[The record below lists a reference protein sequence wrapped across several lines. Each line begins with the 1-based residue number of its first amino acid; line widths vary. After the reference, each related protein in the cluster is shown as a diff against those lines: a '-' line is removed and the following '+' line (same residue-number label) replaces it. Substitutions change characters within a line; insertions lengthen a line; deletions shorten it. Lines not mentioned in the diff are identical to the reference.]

1 MNEQHLDALLNAM
14 TLEEQVSLLAGASFW
29 TTVAVE
35 RLHIPALKVTDGP
48 NGARGGGSLVGG
60 VKAASFPVAISLAST
75 WNTAL
80 VTQVGQAL
88 AQEAQSKGAQVLLAP
103 TVNLHRSTQNGRNFE
118 CYSEDPFLSA
128 RVCVAYIQG
137 VQRQGVGATVKHYVG
152 NESEFERMSIS
163 SDIDER
169 ALRELYL
176 VPFEAA
182 VKEARTWAVMC
193 SYNKLNGTFASENR
207 RLLTDILKREWGFD
221 GVVMS
226 DWFATHTTLESMNAG
241 LDLEMPGPAKYR
253 GQKLLEAVRAG
264 EVPAEAIQDSARR
277 VLRLLTRVGAFERPA
292 PAGEQAID
300 RPEHRALIRR
310 AGAEGTVLLKNDGV
324 LPLDPKRLKKLALIG
339 PNAMTAQI
347 MGGGSA
353 QVNAH
358 YRVSPYEGI
367 QAQLGGSVV
376 LGYEAGCA
384 NHKLLPLLQQPVTAE
399 YFNNRGLSGEGV
411 SGTGLTQAE
420 VMWLDEPAP
429 GVSAGSFS
437 ARLSTRFTPDEDGEH
452 HFGLVSAGLSRLLV
466 DGRLVVDNWSAWK
479 QGDTFFGAGSEE
491 ATGKLDLRAG
501 HAYEVTIEYA
511 SPAEDIMGIRA
522 VRAGVTRPLGD
533 EHLERAARLA
543 ADCDVALVFVGH
555 NGEWDTEGVDR
566 PHMDLVG
573 RQNELVERVA
583 RANPNTVV
591 VLQTGAP
598 VTLPWLDAVAGVLQ
612 AWYPGQEAGNAIAD
626 VLFGGVAPSGRLPQT
641 FPVRLE
647 DNAAHGNYPGANGR
661 VRYGEGVFTG
671 YRHHDTKN
679 IAPLFPFGFGLTYTT
694 FAYGDL
700 RLSAEALQPGDTLT
714 VTLDVTN
721 TGPRA
726 GQEVVQLYVRDEQ
739 ASLPRPEK
747 ELKGFLKVDLAP
759 GETKRVTL
767 TLGMRAL
774 AYFDDASAAWVAE
787 AGRFEVLV
795 GSSSRDIRARAAF
808 TLQRDWVGSLETA
821 QAAF

>member
-1 MNEQHLDALLNAM
+1 MNEQRIDTLLNAM

-29 TTVAVE
+29 TTVPVE
-35 RLHIPALKVTDGP
+35 RLGIPSLKVSDGP
-48 NGARGGGSLVGG
+48 NGVRGAGSLVGS

-75 WNTAL
+75 WNTGL
-80 VTQVGQAL
+80 VTRVGEAL

-128 RVCVAYIQG
+128 RLCVAYIQG
-137 VQRQGVGATVKHYVG
+137 VQSQGVGATVKHYVG

-182 VKEARTWAVMC
+182 VKEAGTWAVMC
-193 SYNKLNGTFASENR
+193 SYNKLNGTYASENR

-221 GVVMS
+221 GVLMS
-226 DWFATHTTLESMNAG
+226 DWFATHSTAESLNAG

-264 EVPAEAIQDSARR
+264 EVRAEAIQDSARR
-277 VLRLLTRVGAFERPA
+277 MLRLLTRVGAFERPA
-292 PAGEQAID
+292 PVEEQAID

-310 AGAEGTVLLKNDGV
+310 AGAEGTVLLKNEGV
-324 LPLDPKRLKKLALIG
+324 LPLDPKRLKKVALIG
-339 PNAMTAQI
+339 PNAKTARI

-358 YRVSPYEGI
+358 YRISPYEGL
-367 QAQLGGSVV
+367 QAWLGGSVV
-376 LGYEAGCA
+376 LGYEIGCS
-384 NHKLLPLLQQPVTAE
+384 NHKLLPLLEKPLTAE
-399 YFNNRGLSGEGV
+399 YFNDRGLSGKGV
-411 SGTGLTQAE
+411 PGAGLAQAE
-420 VMWLDEPAP
+420 VMWNDAPAP
-429 GVSAGSFS
+429 GVNADTFS
-437 ARLSTRFTPDEDGEH
+437 ARLSTRFTPDEDGVH
-452 HFGLVSAGLSRLLV
+452 HFGLVSAGLSRLFV

-479 QGDTFFGAGSEE
+479 LGDTYFGSGSDEV
-491 ATGKLDLRAG
+491 TGTLDLQAG
-501 HAYEVTIEYA
+501 RAYEVTLEYA
-511 SPAEDIMGIRA
+511 TPAEGIRA
-522 VRAGVTRPLGD
+522 VRVGVTRPLGD
-533 EHLERAARLA
+533 AHLERAVRLA
-543 ADCDVALVFVGH
+543 AECDVALVFVGH
-555 NGEWDTEGVDR
+555 NGEWDTEAVDR

-573 RQNELVERVA
+573 RQNELVSRVA
-583 RANPNTVV
+583 SANPRTVV

-598 VTLPWLDAVAGVLQ
+598 VAMPWLDAVAGVLQ

-626 VLFGGVAPSGRLPQT
+626 VLFGAAEPSGRLPQT

-647 DNAAHGNYPGANGR
+647 DNAAHGNYPGGNGR
-661 VRYGEGVFTG
+661 VRYGEGIFAG
-671 YRHHDTKN
+671 YRHHDTKH
-679 IAPLFPFGFGLTYTT
+679 IPPLFPFGFGLSYTS
-694 FAYGDL
+694 FAYGNL
-700 RLSAEALQPGDTLT
+700 RLSAEALQPEDTLT

-721 TGPRA
+721 TGQRA

-739 ASLPRPEK
+739 SSLPRPEK
-747 ELKGFLKVDLAP
+747 ELKGFLKVELAP
-759 GETKRVTL
+759 GETKTVTL

-774 AYFDDASAAWVAE
+774 AYFDDARAAWVAE

-808 TLQRDWVGSLETA
+808 TLQREWVRPPA

>member
-1 MNEQHLDALLNAM
+1 MNEQHIDTLLNAM

-29 TTVAVE
+29 MTVPVE
-35 RLHIPALKVTDGP
+35 RLGIPAIKVSDGP

-80 VTQVGQAL
+80 VAQVGQAL
-88 AQEAQSKGAQVLLAP
+88 GQEAHSKGARVLLAP

-128 RVCVAYIQG
+128 QVCVAYIQG
-137 VQRQGVGATVKHYVG
+137 VQGEGVGATVKHYVG

-163 SDIDER
+163 SEIDER

-193 SYNKLNGTFASENR
+193 AYNKLNGTFASENR

-226 DWFATHTTLESMNAG
+226 DWFATHTTVESVNAG
-241 LDLEMPGPAKYR
+241 LDLEMPGPTKHR

-264 EVPAEAIQDSARR
+264 EVHAETLQDSARR

-292 PAGEQAID
+292 PAEEQAID

-310 AGAEGTVLLKNDGV
+310 AGVEGTVLLKNDGV
-324 LPLDPKRLKKLALIG
+324 LPLDPKQLKKLALIG
-339 PNAMTAQI
+339 PNVQTAQI

-367 QAQLGGSVV
+367 QAQLGEGVE
-376 LGYEAGCA
+376 LAYEAGCS
-384 NHKLLPLLQQPVTAE
+384 NHKLLPLLQGQLSAE
-399 YFNNRGLSGEGV
+399 YFSNRDLSGEAV
-411 SGTGLTQAE
+411 SGPSVAQAE
-420 VMWLDEPAP
+420 VMWSTEPAP
-429 GVSAGSFS
+429 GVNADSFS
-437 ARLSTRFTPDEDGEH
+437 ARLSTRFTPVEDGEH
-452 HFGLVSAGLSRLLV
+452 HFGLVSAGLSRLFV
-466 DGRLVVDNWSAWK
+466 NGQLVVDNWGAWK
-479 QGDTFFGAGSEE
+479 QGETYFGAGSQE
-491 ATGKLDLRAG
+491 ATGTLRLQVG
-501 HAYEVTIEYA
+501 HAYDVTIEYA
-511 SPAEDIMGIRA
+511 TPAEGVMGLRA
-522 VRAGVTRPLGD
+522 VRAGVTLPLGT
-533 EHLERAARLA
+533 EHLERAAQLA
-543 ADCDVALVFVGH
+543 ASCDVALVFVGH
-555 NGEWDTEGVDR
+555 NGEWDSEGQDR
-566 PHMDLVG
+566 SHMELVG
-573 RQNELVERVA
+573 RQNELIERVA
-583 RANPNTVV
+583 SANPNTVV
-591 VLQTGAP
+591 VLQTGSP
-598 VTLPWLDAVAGVLQ
+598 VSLPWLDKVAGVLQ

-626 VLFGGVAPSGRLPQT
+626 VLFGAADPSGRLPQT

-647 DNAAHGNYPGANGR
+647 DNAAHAHYPGGNGK
-661 VRYGEGVFTG
+661 VRYGEGLFVG

-679 IAPLFPFGFGLTYTT
+679 IAPLFPFGFGLSYTT
-694 FAYGDL
+694 FAYGGL
-700 RLSAEALQPGDTLT
+700 RMSAESLQPGDTLT

-721 TGPRA
+721 TGQRA
-726 GQEVVQLYVRDEQ
+726 GQEVVQLYVRDER

-747 ELKGFLKVDLAP
+747 ELKGFCKVDLRP
-759 GETKRVTL
+759 GETKTVTL

-774 AYFDDASAAWVAE
+774 AYFDDARAAWVAE

-795 GSSSRDIRARAAF
+795 GSSSRDLRARAAF
-808 TLQRDWVGSLETA
+808 TLQRDWVQPLERS

>member
-1 MNEQHLDALLNAM
+1 MNEQRIDTLLNAM

-29 TTVAVE
+29 TTVPVE
-35 RLHIPALKVTDGP
+35 RLGIPSLKVSDGP
-48 NGARGGGSLVGG
+48 NGVRGAGSLVGG
-60 VKAASFPVAISLAST
+60 VKAASFPVAVSLAST
-75 WNTAL
+75 WNTGL
-80 VTQVGQAL
+80 VTRVGEAL

-128 RVCVAYIQG
+128 RLCAAYIQG
-137 VQRQGVGATVKHYVG
+137 VQSQGVGATVKHYVG

-182 VKEARTWAVMC
+182 VKEAGTWAVMC
-193 SYNKLNGTFASENR
+193 SYNKLNGTYASENR

-221 GVVMS
+221 GVLMS
-226 DWFATHTTLESMNAG
+226 DWFATHSTAESLNAG

-264 EVPAEAIQDSARR
+264 EVHAEAIQDSARR
-277 VLRLLTRVGAFERPA
+277 MLRLLTRVGAFERPA
-292 PAGEQAID
+292 PAEEQAID

-310 AGAEGTVLLKNDGV
+310 AGAEGTVLLKNEGV
-324 LPLDPKRLKKLALIG
+324 LPLDPKRLKKVALIG
-339 PNAMTAQI
+339 PNAKTAQI

-358 YRVSPYEGI
+358 YRISPYEGL
-367 QAQLGGSVV
+367 QAWLGGSVV
-376 LGYEAGCA
+376 LGYEAGCS
-384 NHKLLPLLQQPVTAE
+384 NHKLLPLLQGPLTAE
-399 YFNNRGLSGEGV
+399 YFNGRDLSGEAV
-411 SGTGLTQAE
+411 SGIRPTQAE
-420 VMWLDEPAP
+420 VWFNEPAP
-429 GVSAGSFS
+429 GVSADNFS
-437 ARLSTRFTPDEDGEH
+437 VRLSTRFTPDEDGEH

-491 ATGKLDLRAG
+491 ATGKLGLRAG
-501 HAYEVTIEYA
+501 QAYEVTIEYA
-511 SPAEDIMGIRA
+511 TPAEGVMGIRA
-522 VRAGVTRPLGD
+522 VRAGVTRPMGD
-533 EHLERAARLA
+533 AHLERAARLA
-543 ADCDVALVFVGH
+543 AECDVALVFVGH
-555 NGEWDTEGVDR
+555 NGEWDTEAVDR

-573 RQNELVERVA
+573 RQNELVSRVA
-583 RANPNTVV
+583 SANPRTVV

-598 VTLPWLDAVAGVLQ
+598 VAMPWLDAVAGVLQ
-612 AWYPGQEAGNAIAD
+612 AWYPGQEAGHAIAD
-626 VLFGGVAPSGRLPQT
+626 VLFGAAEPSGRLPQT

-647 DNAAHGNYPGANGR
+647 DNAAHGNYPGGNGR
-661 VRYGEGVFTG
+661 VRYGEGIFVG
-671 YRHHDTKN
+671 YRHHDTKH
-679 IAPLFPFGFGLTYTT
+679 IPPLFPFGFGLSYTS
-694 FAYGDL
+694 FAYGNL
-700 RLSAEALQPGDTLT
+700 RLSAEALQPEDTLT

-721 TGPRA
+721 TGQRA

-739 ASLPRPEK
+739 SSLPRPEK
-747 ELKGFLKVDLAP
+747 ELKGFLKVELAP
-759 GETKRVTL
+759 GETKTVTL

-774 AYFDDASAAWVAE
+774 AYFDDARAAWVAE

-795 GSSSRDIRARAAF
+795 GSSSRDVRARAAF
-808 TLQRDWVGSLETA
+808 TLQGEWVRPPA

>member
-1 MNEQHLDALLNAM
+1 MNEQRIDTLLNAM

-29 TTVAVE
+29 TTVPVE
-35 RLHIPALKVTDGP
+35 RLGIPSLKVSDGP

-75 WNTAL
+75 WNTGL
-80 VTQVGQAL
+80 VTRVGEAL

-137 VQRQGVGATVKHYVG
+137 VQSQDVGATVKHYVG

-182 VKEARTWAVMC
+182 VKEAGTWAVMC
-193 SYNKLNGTFASENR
+193 SYNKLNGTYASENR

-221 GVVMS
+221 GVLMS
-226 DWFATHTTLESMNAG
+226 DWFATHSTAESMNAG

-264 EVPAEAIQDSARR
+264 EVRAEAIQDSARR
-277 VLRLLTRVGAFERPA
+277 MLRLLTRVGAFERSA
-292 PAGEQAID
+292 PAEEQAID

-310 AGAEGTVLLKNDGV
+310 AGAEGTVLLKNEGV
-324 LPLDPKRLKKLALIG
+324 LPLDPKRLKKVALIG
-339 PNAMTAQI
+339 PNARTAQI

-358 YRVSPYEGI
+358 YRVTPYEGI
-367 QAQLGGSVV
+367 QAWLGERVV
-376 LGYEAGCA
+376 LGYEAGCS
-384 NHKLLPLLQQPVTAE
+384 NHKLLPLLQGPLTAE
-399 YFNNRGLSGEGV
+399 YFNGRGLSGEAV
-411 SGTGLTQAE
+411 SGTSLTQAE
-420 VMWLDEPAP
+420 VWFSEPAP
-429 GVSAGSFS
+429 GVSADNFS
-437 ARLSTRFTPDEDGEH
+437 ARLSTRFTPVEDGEH

-479 QGDTFFGAGSEE
+479 QGETYFGAGSEE
-491 ATGKLDLRAG
+491 ATGKLALRAG
-501 HAYEVTIEYA
+501 QAYEVTIEYA
-511 SPAEDIMGIRA
+511 TPAEGVMGIRA
-522 VRAGVTRPLGD
+522 VRAGVTLPMGD
-533 EHLERAARLA
+533 EHIERAARLA

-555 NGEWDTEGVDR
+555 NGEWDTEAVDR

-573 RQNELVERVA
+573 RQNELVSRVA
-583 RANPNTVV
+583 SANSRTVV

-598 VTLPWLDAVAGVLQ
+598 VALPWLDAVAGVLQ
-612 AWYPGQEAGNAIAD
+612 AWYPGQEAGNTIAD
-626 VLFGGVAPSGRLPQT
+626 VLFGAAEPSGRLPQT

-647 DNAAHGNYPGANGR
+647 DNAAHGHYPGGNGR
-661 VRYGEGVFTG
+661 VRYGEGIFVG
-671 YRHHDTKN
+671 YRHHDTKH
-679 IAPLFPFGFGLTYTT
+679 IPPLFPFGFGLSYTS
-694 FAYGDL
+694 FAYGNL
-700 RLSAEALQPGDTLT
+700 RLSAEALQPEDTLT

-721 TGPRA
+721 TGQRA

-739 ASLPRPEK
+739 SSLPRPEK

-759 GETKRVTL
+759 GETKTVTL

-774 AYFDDASAAWVAE
+774 AYFDDARAAWVAE

-808 TLQRDWVGSLETA
+808 TLQGEWVRPPA

>member
-1 MNEQHLDALLNAM
+1 MNEQRIDTLLNAM
-14 TLEEQVSLLAGASFW
+14 TLEEQVSLLAGATFW
-29 TTVAVE
+29 TTAPVE
-35 RLHIPALKVTDGP
+35 RLGIPALKVSDGP

-75 WNTAL
+75 WNTEL

-88 AQEAQSKGAQVLLAP
+88 AQEARSKGAHVLLAP

-137 VQRQGVGATVKHYVG
+137 VQSQGVGATVKHYVG

-193 SYNKLNGTFASENR
+193 AYNKLNGTFASENR

-221 GVVMS
+221 GVLMS
-226 DWFATHTTLESMNAG
+226 DWFATHSTAESMNAG
-241 LDLEMPGPAKYR
+241 LDLEMPGPAKFR

-264 EVPAEAIQDSARR
+264 QVRAEAIQDSARR
-277 VLRLLTRVGAFERPA
+277 VLRLLSRVGVFEHPA
-292 PAGEQAID
+292 PVEEQAID

-310 AGAEGTVLLKNDGV
+310 AGAEGTVLLKNNGV
-324 LPLDPKRLKKLALIG
+324 LPLDPTRLKKIALIG
-339 PNAMTAQI
+339 PNARTAQI

-358 YRVSPYEGI
+358 YRVTPYEGL
-367 QAQLGGSVV
+367 QARLGGSVV
-376 LGYEAGCA
+376 LGYETGCA
-384 NHKLLPLLQQPVTAE
+384 NHKLLPLLEKPLTAE
-399 YFNNRGLSGEGV
+399 YFNNRGLSGKGV
-411 SGTGLTQAE
+411 PGAGLAQAE
-420 VMWLDEPAP
+420 VMWFDEPAP
-429 GVSAGSFS
+429 GVNVDTFS
-437 ARLSTRFTPDEDGEH
+437 ARLSTRFTPDEDGVH
-452 HFGLVSAGLSRLLV
+452 HFGLVSAGLSRLFV
-466 DGRLVVDNWSAWK
+466 DGRLLVDNWSAWK
-479 QGDTFFGAGSEE
+479 QGDTYFNNGSDE
-491 ATGKLDLRAG
+491 ATGTLELQAGRA
-501 HAYEVTIEYA
+501 YDVTIEYA
-511 SPAEDIMGIRA
+511 TPAEGIRA
-522 VRAGVTRPLGD
+522 VRVGVTRPLGD

-555 NGEWDTEGVDR
+555 NGEWDTEAVDR

-573 RQNELVERVA
+573 RQNELVSRVA
-583 RANPNTVV
+583 SANPNTVV

-598 VTLPWLDAVAGVLQ
+598 VTLPWLDKVAGVLQ

-626 VLFGGVAPSGRLPQT
+626 VLLGAAEPSGRLPQT

-647 DNAAHGNYPGANGR
+647 DNAAHGHYPGGNGR
-661 VRYGEGVFTG
+661 VRYGEGLFMG

-679 IAPLFPFGFGLTYTT
+679 IAPLFPFGFGLSYTT
-694 FAYGDL
+694 FAYGNL
-700 RLSAEALQPGDTLT
+700 RLSTESLAPGGTLT
-714 VTLDVTN
+714 VTLEVTN
-721 TGPRA
+721 TGARA
-726 GQEVVQLYVRDEQ
+726 GQEVVQLYVRDEK

-747 ELKGFLKVDLAP
+747 ELKGFLKVALEP
-759 GETKRVTL
+759 GETKTVTL

-774 AYFDDASAAWVAE
+774 AYFDDARAAWVAE

-795 GSSSRDIRARAAF
+795 GSSSRDLHARATF
-808 TLQRDWVGSLETA
+808 SLQRDWVGSLETA

>member
-1 MNEQHLDALLNAM
+1 MNEQRIDTLLNAM
-14 TLEEQVSLLAGASFW
+14 SLEEQVSLLAGATFW
-29 TTVAVE
+29 TTVPVE
-35 RLHIPALKVTDGP
+35 RLGIPSLKVSDGP

-88 AQEAQSKGAQVLLAP
+88 GQEAQSKGAQVLLAP

-137 VQRQGVGATVKHYVG
+137 VQSQGVGATVKHYVG

-221 GVVMS
+221 GVLMS
-226 DWFATHTTLESMNAG
+226 DWFATHTTVESMNAG
-241 LDLEMPGPAKYR
+241 LDLEMPGPARFR

-264 EVPAEAIQDSARR
+264 QVDTEAIQDSARR
-277 VLRLLTRVGAFERPA
+277 VLRLLGRVGAFEHPA
-292 PAGEQAID
+292 PVEEQAID

-310 AGAEGTVLLKNDGV
+310 AGAEGTVLLKNKGL
-324 LPLDPKRLKKLALIG
+324 LPLDPKRLKKIALIG
-339 PNAMTAQI
+339 PNARIAQI

-358 YRVSPYEGI
+358 YRVTPYEGI
-367 QAQLGGSVV
+367 QARLGGSVE
-376 LGYEAGCA
+376 LGYEVGCA
-384 NHKLLPLLQQPVTAE
+384 NHKLLPPLAQPLTAE
-399 YFNNRGLSGEGV
+399 YFNNRGLSGAGV
-411 SGTGLTQAE
+411 PGASLPQTE
-420 VMWLDEPAP
+420 VIWSDAPAP
-429 GVSAGSFS
+429 GVSADSFS
-437 ARLSTRFTPDEDGEH
+437 ARLAMRFTPDEDGVH
-452 HFGLVSAGLSRLLV
+452 HFGLVSAGLSRLFV

-479 QGDTFFGAGSEE
+479 PGDTYFGSGSDEVTGTLELQAG
-491 ATGKLDLRAG
+491 RA
-501 HAYEVTIEYA
+501 YDVTIEYA
-511 SPAEDIMGIRA
+511 TPAEGMRA
-522 VRAGVTRPLGD
+522 VRVGVTRPLGD
-533 EHLERAARLA
+533 KHLERAVRLA
-543 ADCDVALVFVGH
+543 ADSDVALVFVGH
-555 NGEWDTEGVDR
+555 NGEWDTEAVDR

-573 RQNELVERVA
+573 RQNELVSRVA
-583 RANPNTVV
+583 SANPNTIV

-598 VTLPWLDAVAGVLQ
+598 VALPWLDAVAGVLQ

-626 VLFGGVAPSGRLPQT
+626 VLFGDAEPSGRLPQT

-647 DNAAHGNYPGANGR
+647 DNAAHGNYPGGQGR
-661 VRYGEGVFTG
+661 VRYGEGVFVG
-671 YRHHDTKN
+671 YRHHDTKD
-679 IAPLFPFGFGLTYTT
+679 IAPLFPFGFGLSYTT
-694 FAYGDL
+694 FAYGNL
-700 RLSAEALQPGDTLT
+700 RLSAESLSPDGTLT

-726 GQEVVQLYVRDEQ
+726 GQEVVQLYVRDEK

-747 ELKGFLKVDLAP
+747 ELKGFLKVALAP
-759 GETKRVTL
+759 GETKSVTL

-774 AYFDDASAAWVAE
+774 AYFDDARAAWVAE

-795 GSSSRDIRARAAF
+795 GSSSRDIRARATF
-808 TLQRDWVGSLETA
+808 SLQRDWVGSLETA